1 MGFLGIKRLLRRKIN
16 IKLKF
21 QPNTRHQCAEITTVT
36 PLFDINIKYLGTD
49 ELIGRGLAQ
58 IRCGQGGGRRVRAE
72 SWGSN
77 TRE

>member
-1 MGFLGIKRLLRRKIN
+1 MGFLGIKRLLSRKNNNKIS
-16 IKLKF
+16 
-21 QPNTRHQCAEITTVT
+21 AEYTDITTVT
-36 PLFDINIKYLGTD
+36 PSNSNINYLGTD